1 MASWIFQWGYELAT
15 SFLLELHLLIIV
27 VSRFISRGSSHA
39 PAIQNS
45 KSADEVV
52 ITMIEVRNVS
62 KRFGQTQALDGV
74 SMKVERGE
82 ILGFLG
88 PNGAGKSTAMKIITS
103 FLAPDGGSVL
113 VDGMD
118 VGEQP
123 LDVRSRIGYMPES
136 VPLYPDMRVH
146 EYLEFVGRARGL
158 AGAKL
163 KSRLDWSVAACH
175 LEPVFKQSILEL
187 SKGFRQRTGL
197 AQALIHDPE
206 ILILDEPTSGLDPLQ
221 IIGIR
226 ELIAELGRSK
236 TIVFSTHIL
245 QEVAPVTDRVVIIN
259 QGRVVADGRIGEL
272 KRRAMGQNRVRI
284 GLEELPDNFESTLTT
299 IEGIEKVV
307 AIDTGRFEVFGSFE
321 VDLSATVAAAVR
333 DNGWKLNELHEDPF
347 TLEETF
353 IALTEEAISG
363 GVKA

>member
-1 MASWIFQWGYELAT
+1 
-15 SFLLELHLLIIV
+15 
-27 VSRFISRGSSHA
+27 
-39 PAIQNS
+39 
-45 KSADEVV
+45 
-52 ITMIEVRNVS
+52 MIEVRNVS
-62 KRFGQTQALDGV
+62 KRFGQTVALDNV
-74 SMKVERGE
+74 TMKVERGE

-103 FLAPDGGSVL
+103 FLAPDEGAVV

-118 VGEQP
+118 VSERP
-123 LDVRSRIGYMPES
+123 LEVRARIGYMPEN
-136 VPLYPDMRVH
+136 VPLYPEMRVQ
-146 EYLEFVGRARGL
+146 EYLEFVGKARGL
-158 AGAKL
+158 GGSKL
-163 KSRLDWSVAACH
+163 KSRMDWAVDACH

-226 ELIAELGRSK
+226 ELIAELGHSK
-236 TIVFSTHIL
+236 TILFSTHIL

-259 QGRVVADGRIGEL
+259 QARIVADGHIGEL

-284 GLEELPDNFESTLTT
+284 GLDELPENFETALTSA
-299 IEGIEKVV
+299 EGIEKVV
-307 AIDTGRFEVFGSFE
+307 ALEDRSFEVFGSFE
-321 VDLSATVAAAVR
+321 GDLAATVAREAR
-333 DNGWKLNELHEDPF
+333 DKGWKLHELHEDPY

-353 IALTEEAISG
+353 IALTEEAPRG
-363 GVKA
+363 GVRA